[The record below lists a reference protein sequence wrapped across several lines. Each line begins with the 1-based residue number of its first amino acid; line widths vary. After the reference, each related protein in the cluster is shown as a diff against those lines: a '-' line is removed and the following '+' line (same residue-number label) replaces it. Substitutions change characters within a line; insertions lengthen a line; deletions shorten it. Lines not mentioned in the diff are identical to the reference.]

1 MKSSLLR
8 NFTVTA
14 QFPADLAD
22 WLTKYAKTRPQGGT
36 VSQVLRELVVDLR
49 NRTQAAPMESDQ
61 GIPTV
66 RELKKLAG
74 KGGSR

>member
-14 QFPADLAD
+14 QFPADLAQ
-22 WLTKYAKTRPQGGT
+22 WLTNHAKTRPQGGT
-36 VSQVLRELVVDLR
+36 VSQVLRELVVELR
-49 NRTQAAPMESDQ
+49 NRTQTKPVENPQ

-66 RELKKLAG
+66 RELKKMAG
-74 KGGSR
+74 KAGAR